1 MATETSAGL
10 GGHMRGVA
18 VTTVACLAGIVA
30 GIASGVVVGTD
41 AAAAT
46 SIRPVFMV
54 AALTVLQFPLLRLLG
69 VDTDDFG
76 AKDYLYVVFMTFSL
90 WFITFAILLT
100 SNASI

>member
-18 VTTVACLAGIVA
+18 VTTVACLAGIAA
-30 GIASGVVVGTD
+30 GVASGAVIGTD

-46 SIRPVFMV
+46 SARPLFMV
-54 AALTVLQFPLLRLLG
+54 AAFAVLQFPLFRLLG

-90 WFITFAILLT
+90 WFITFVILLT
-100 SNASI
+100 SNAAI

>member
-18 VTTVACLAGIVA
+18 VTTVACLAGIAA
-30 GIASGVVVGTD
+30 GVASGAIVGTGTE
-41 AAAAT
+41 AAT
-46 SIRPVFMV
+46 SVRPLFML
-54 AALTVLQFPLLRLLG
+54 AALAVLQFPVFRLLG

-76 AKDYLYVVFMTFSL
+76 AKDYLYVVFMTFAL

-100 SNASI
+100 SNASF